1 MLPRYRRIIWVVAWL
16 ITKTLLLASFQKHF
30 HVSISVFWCVFWR
43 VTNAKHSSA
52 WQNTNTTI
60 SFSPSWEHFTSYSVR
75 KNTVRNQ
82 EEKWMCWTRTNVLL
96 MENNFSPH
104 WTKGY
109 SRLSVEEPC
118 CVAIRAAAQ
127 SGPTSRDQ
135 KAKGK
140 CDVRRPTKEKRK
152 KNLKHIKRELY
163 NEPVSLYQLHL
174 TTVNTWPTLEK
185 QTPARLYSHNALA
198 MYPVEQH
205 VLCLEMER
213 KSKSKNK
220 TFLDYNIEMEKQVTK
235 LVLLSFFFL
244 WI

>member
-1 MLPRYRRIIWVVAWL
+1 MLKTNHHTQPYPCCCCPVIMLPRYRRIIWVVAWL

-52 WQNTNTTI
+52 WMNTNTTI

-75 KNTVRNQ
+75 ENTVRNQ
-82 EEKWMCWTRTNVLL
+82 EEKWMCWTRTNVSL

-152 KNLKHIKRELY
+152 KKRIW
-163 NEPVSLYQLHL
+163 
-174 TTVNTWPTLEK
+174 NT
-185 QTPARLYSHNALA
+185 
-198 MYPVEQH
+198 
-205 VLCLEMER
+205 
-213 KSKSKNK
+213 
-220 TFLDYNIEMEKQVTK
+220 
-235 LVLLSFFFL
+235 
-244 WI
+244 

>member
-1 MLPRYRRIIWVVAWL
+1 MLPRNRRIIWVVAWL

-75 KNTVRNQ
+75 ENTVRNQ

-152 KNLKHIKRELY
+152 KKSETHKKGAFYTMSQSASINC
-163 NEPVSLYQLHL
+163 
-174 TTVNTWPTLEK
+174 TL
-185 QTPARLYSHNALA
+185 RL
-198 MYPVEQH
+198 
-205 VLCLEMER
+205 
-213 KSKSKNK
+213 
-220 TFLDYNIEMEKQVTK
+220 
-235 LVLLSFFFL
+235 
-244 WI
+244 